1 MMLIITL
8 ATGCNFDFGVLV
20 LISSSKIWTYVNWTS
35 QILPNLAFESLTTDF
50 ELLKH
55 SYFISKSIMY
65 FDGVAQLVFL
75 SLFPCLY
82 TNKRESLDRSERG
95 VCCFRNVCNASRHI
109 SGHHAFSIYCSG
121 KCISINPL
129 NE

>member
-1 MMLIITL
+1 MMLIIAL
-8 ATGCNFDFGVLV
+8 ATGCSFDFGVLV
-20 LISSSKIWTYVNWTS
+20 LISSSKIWMYVNWTS

-55 SYFISKSIMY
+55 SYFIAKSIMY

-82 TNKRESLDRSERG
+82 TNKRESLDREAFVVLGMYAMRVDIFPG
-95 VCCFRNVCNASRHI
+95 IMPFRFIAAVNVYRLI
-109 SGHHAFSIYCSG
+109 
-121 KCISINPL
+121 P
-129 NE
+129 